1 MAVVYFSVGRQK
13 KNSQGRVE
21 IKGAPSNF
29 SVLQLAGETAQHD
42 LDLRHTQSLPVK
54 ERSDHAGSFS
64 CLRCTNTPRID
75 VHGLGYYRRY
85 SHYTVSQDKSEGP
98 AGVGRVRARKLL
110 IYRAVVLEAETK
122 ATRHLDQLM
131 LYSSNS

>member
-42 LDLRHTQSLPVK
+42 LDLRHPKFASK
-54 ERSDHAGSFS
+54 RKIRSCWQLQLLKVHKYTTH
-64 CLRCTNTPRID
+64 RCTW
-75 VHGLGYYRRY
+75 
-85 SHYTVSQDKSEGP
+85 SW
-98 AGVGRVRARKLL
+98 LL
-110 IYRAVVLEAETK
+110 
-122 ATRHLDQLM
+122 
-131 LYSSNS
+131 